1 MTNKLTNRQRSQALG
16 WCSVMG
22 FSAIDLADHF
32 GLTPDEMAAELVDAR
47 KARQDTGKSPEPV
60 PVRHK
65 PGEDAPT
72 HTQALAECVKALQAI
87 VRTDDRDINIFRRYK
102 LCIQVAK
109 KALFKVG
116 FLP

>member
-32 GLTPDEMAAELVDAR
+32 GLTPDEMAVELVEAR
-47 KARQDTGKSPEPV
+47 KMRQHDGKSSEPV

-65 PGEDAPT
+65 PGEAAPT
-72 HTQALAECVKALQAI
+72 HTQALAECVMALQAI
-87 VRTDDRDINIFRRYK
+87 VRTRKTRGNTAYAWK
-102 LCIQVAK
+102 LSAEIAK
-109 KALFKVG
+109 KALFRVG